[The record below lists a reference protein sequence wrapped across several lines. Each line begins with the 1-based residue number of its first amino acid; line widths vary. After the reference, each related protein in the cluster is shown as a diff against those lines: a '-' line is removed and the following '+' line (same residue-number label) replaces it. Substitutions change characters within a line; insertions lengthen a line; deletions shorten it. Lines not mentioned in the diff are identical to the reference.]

1 MGIKGFIKKAGGKA
15 ADAVAKL
22 SVLSPEQ
29 LRDMQERR
37 EEYLNQVPS
46 MDDTAAEELT
56 KRLLAASSI
65 EIYNEYLQH
74 IRDMYV
80 PVKREIEYDGS
91 FSAAHNI
98 RFFNITKW
106 VTDKKEN
113 SLEKLVNV
121 YQVLSD
127 ENCNIA
133 LVFNRTCD
141 ATNVFLAVVN
151 TDNADDNVDVENY
164 RKRLAEAIRGNFPG
178 AEWTDKNGTGVLPC
192 LKNSLPY
199 SVASASNIPGEKSE
213 KFISQTIEKLLDG
226 IVPDTKNKE
235 YTIILLATPINDVEN
250 RKLHLAELYSALAPY
265 AGWQTNFVYTE
276 SSGTNSMA
284 TFGLNAGVSAGI
296 QQGQNSSVT
305 NTSGTTDSTGSSES
319 DTTGTSTTDSTGS
332 STTDS
337 TGSTTTDSTGESS
350 SSATGHSSSDSS
362 THTEGS
368 NNTQTDSEGSN
379 WSAGAA
385 FIASGNYGQNS
396 STATAV
402 GQSLSDAVTKG
413 TTDTVTNTLGKSTGH
428 SVAETLTK
436 AVTSSTGRAVANSV
450 GKTIANTLGHAVSK
464 SVSTAQGIYKGVNFG
479 ETLEPTLPVPQML
492 QLP

>member
-226 IVPDTKNKE
+226 IVPDTKK
-235 YTIILLATPINDVEN
+235 I
-250 RKLHLAELYSALAPY
+250 
-265 AGWQTNFVYTE
+265 
-276 SSGTNSMA
+276 
-284 TFGLNAGVSAGI
+284 
-296 QQGQNSSVT
+296 
-305 NTSGTTDSTGSSES
+305 
-319 DTTGTSTTDSTGS
+319 
-332 STTDS
+332 
-337 TGSTTTDSTGESS
+337 
-350 SSATGHSSSDSS
+350 
-362 THTEGS
+362 
-368 NNTQTDSEGSN
+368 
-379 WSAGAA
+379 
-385 FIASGNYGQNS
+385 
-396 STATAV
+396 
-402 GQSLSDAVTKG
+402 
-413 TTDTVTNTLGKSTGH
+413 
-428 SVAETLTK
+428 
-436 AVTSSTGRAVANSV
+436 
-450 GKTIANTLGHAVSK
+450 K
-464 SVSTAQGIYKGVNFG
+464 SV
-479 ETLEPTLPVPQML
+479 
-492 QLP
+492 